1 MAPARSGRLDVRIEY
16 GRDSGSTL
24 TSEAHADNI
33 QVAQT
38 RELYLRC
45 ATVIEDGAGR
55 VGEVSDGL
63 GYEEDVQQLYQEASH
78 VRAQIEQ
85 LWLEAQV
92 TDAEMKGAVS
102 AAQIHDLSD
111 SERDFAVSFG
121 LQNAEKWRKLS
132 DLSLQLGDLIEKIET
147 VKAGREGEHP
157 GDRD

>member
-1 MAPARSGRLDVRIEY
+1 M
-16 GRDSGSTL
+16 
-24 TSEAHADNI
+24 
-33 QVAQT
+33 
-38 RELYLRC
+38 
-45 ATVIEDGAGR
+45 
-55 VGEVSDGL
+55 SDGL
-63 GYEEDVQQLYQEASH
+63 GYEENVDKLYQEASS
-78 VRAQIEQ
+78 VREQIEQ

-132 DLSLQLGDLIEKIET
+132 DLSLRLGELIERIDRMKT
-147 VKAGREGEHP
+147 GREGELH

>member
-1 MAPARSGRLDVRIEY
+1 MSRLARHC
-16 GRDSGSTL
+16 SGSGL
-24 TSEAHADNI
+24 TSRAPVDSSHRGGDAGTASALSEA
-33 QVAQT
+33 
-38 RELYLRC
+38 
-45 ATVIEDGAGR
+45 IEDGTGG
-55 VGEVSDGL
+55 VGEASDGL
-63 GYEEDVQQLYQEASH
+63 GYEEDVEQLYQEASR

-132 DLSLQLGDLIEKIET
+132 DLSLRLGDLIERIDTMKI
-147 VKAGREGEHP
+147 GREGDP
-157 GDRD
+157 SGDGDS

>member
-1 MAPARSGRLDVRIEY
+1 
-16 GRDSGSTL
+16 
-24 TSEAHADNI
+24 
-33 QVAQT
+33 
-38 RELYLRC
+38 
-45 ATVIEDGAGR
+45 
-55 VGEVSDGL
+55 VSDGL
-63 GYEEDVQQLYQEASH
+63 GYEENVDKLYQEASS
-78 VRAQIEQ
+78 VREQIEQ

-132 DLSLQLGDLIEKIET
+132 DLSLRLGELIERIDRMKT
-147 VKAGREGEHP
+147 GREGELH

>member
-1 MAPARSGRLDVRIEY
+1 MSRLARHCSGSGLTSQAPADSIYSGEDAGTASAL
-16 GRDSGSTL
+16 
-24 TSEAHADNI
+24 SEAI
-33 QVAQT
+33 K
-38 RELYLRC
+38 
-45 ATVIEDGAGR
+45 DGMGG
-55 VGEVSDGL
+55 VGEASDGL
-63 GYEEDVQQLYQEASH
+63 GYDEDVEQLYQEASR

-132 DLSLQLGDLIEKIET
+132 DLSLRLGDLIERIDTMKT
-147 VKAGREGEHP
+147 GREGEP
-157 GDRD
+157 SGDGDS